1 MIYCLED
8 DKSIQGMMVY
18 SLKASGFD
26 AKGLED
32 GKALW
37 NALENE
43 IPSLIML
50 DLNLPGEDGIS
61 ILKKIRANER
71 FQEIPVIIATA
82 RGTEYDKV
90 IGLDDGADDY
100 LCKPFGMMEMISRV
114 KAVLRRCA
122 PKEGKRTSFEIGR
135 LSLDEKAHCAYLDGS
150 PLKLTGREYELL
162 RLLIS
167 NADILFSREEIFRT
181 IWGQEKSEE
190 SRTVDVHIGTL
201 RTKLGPCSQYIQTV
215 RGIGYRFLEV

>member
-1 MIYCLED
+1 MIYCVED

-37 NALENE
+37 DALENE

-122 PKEGKRTSFEIGR
+122 PKEDKRTSFEIGR
-135 LSLDEKAHCAYLDGS
+135 LSLDEKAHCAYLDGN

-167 NADILFSREEIFRT
+167 NAGILFSREEIFRT

>member
-1 MIYCLED
+1 MIYCVED

-18 SLKASGFD
+18 SLKASGFE
-26 AKGLED
+26 AKGIED
-32 GKALW
+32 GRALW
-37 NALENE
+37 AALECE
-43 IPSLIML
+43 VPSLIML

-61 ILKKIRANER
+61 ILKRIRADER
-71 FQEIPVIIATA
+71 FGDIPVIIATA

-114 KAVLRRCA
+114 KAVLRRCT
-122 PKEGKRTSFEIGR
+122 PKEDSKTSFEIGR
-135 LSLDEKAHCAYLDGS
+135 LSLDEKAHCAFLDGN
-150 PLKLTGREYELL
+150 LIRLTGREYELL
-162 RLLIS
+162 RLFIS
-167 NADILFSREEIFRT
+167 NPGVLLSRDEIFRT
-181 IWGQEKSEE
+181 IWGQEKTEE

-215 RGIGYRFLEV
+215 RGIGYRFLEA